1 MAFQTKPF
9 LLSKDTVAVR
19 RLTFFNLGKDKV
31 RQYSEISKDNKSTWA
46 PEYDLEYRRKK
57 N

>member
-1 MAFQTKPF
+1 MIFKTKPF
-9 LLSKDTVAVR
+9 PVNKDTVATR

-31 RQYSEISKDNKSTWA
+31 RQYGEISKDDNKSWT

-57 N
+57 M